1 VPITSEQPWRASQ
14 ILGVIVLPNF
24 IIDLIIAALS
34 MGAIALCVVVLYAA
48 FRPESKPLPPDP
60 RTPAVNLV
68 DPRDLVDNPD
78 ALDDRVLQCAHC
90 GHVATGE
97 TTLAAIADDQ
107 AHFRAEHALR
117 LALEAAS

>member
-1 VPITSEQPWRASQ
+1 M
-14 ILGVIVLPNF
+14 LPNF
-24 IIDLIIAALS
+24 IIDLILAAISL
-34 MGAIALCVVVLYAA
+34 GAIACSVVVLNHVL
-48 FRPESKPLPPDP
+48 RPEPKPLPPDP

-68 DPRDLVDNPD
+68 DPRDLVDNPQ

-107 AHFRAEHALR
+107 QHFRTEHALR